1 MSTKTKKIFII
12 SLIAALISIVAV
24 VLFGFRIQAEG
35 VKLEEQI
42 AILTESNTKESAYVR
57 LKRLVQDT
65 ESKRMLLA
73 SSFFK
78 DEGDSIIFLGEI
90 ETLATALGLTLET
103 EALDK
108 IVNETD
114 KSEAIRMTFAFEGA
128 KDTVFMFSKLMEVTP
143 YHSQV
148 ESLTLRKT
156 SNDNWQGDLTILI
169 SISAL

>member
-12 SLIAALISIVAV
+12 SLTAAVISIVAV
-24 VLFGFRIQAEG
+24 ALFGFRIQAEG

-65 ESKRMLLA
+65 ESERMLLA

-90 ETLATALGLTLET
+90 ETLAAALGLTLET

-108 IVNETD
+108 VVNETD
-114 KSEAIRMTFAFEGA
+114 KSEAIRMTFAYEGA
-128 KDTVFMFSKLMEVTP
+128 KDTVLMFSRLMEVVP

-148 ESLTLRKT
+148 ESLTLNKLT
-156 SNDNWQGDLTILI
+156 NENWQGELTVLI
-169 SISAL
+169 SISAI

>member
-1 MSTKTKKIFII
+1 MSTKTKKLFIV
-12 SLIAALISIVAV
+12 SLIVASFCIVAV
-24 VLFGFRIQAEG
+24 VLFGLRIQAES

-65 ESKRMLLA
+65 EPERALLA

-90 ETLATALGLTLET
+90 ETLASSLGLTLET

-108 IVNETD
+108 VINETD
-114 KSEAIRMTFAFEGA
+114 KSEAIRMSFVYEGA
-128 KDTVFMFSKLMEVTP
+128 KETVMAFSSLMEVTP
-143 YHSQV
+143 YHSMV
-148 ESLTLRKT
+148 ESLSLRKLN
-156 SNDNWQGDLTILI
+156 NDSWQGELTILI
-169 SISAL
+169 SISTL